1 MSKDIIKTVLLNAP
15 ITKVW
20 SIVSTAEGIGA
31 WFMPNDFQ
39 AIEGHHFT
47 IQSPFGPSPCV
58 VEKIEAPYFLRF
70 AWDED
75 GWYVTFELKEMGEQT
90 EFILTHGG
98 WKEDGYTMP
107 KANMSVEAVRQNMDG
122 GWTAIVGK
130 KLKEVVEA

>member
-1 MSKDIIKTVLLNAP
+1 MTNDIIKTILLNAP

-58 VEKIEAPYFLRF
+58 VEKIEAPHFLRF

-98 WKEDGYTMP
+98 WKEEGHIIP